1 MKKTEKKIS
10 GEEKRELVEACL
22 GKQMRVSDAASRA
35 GVHVSNVYKW
45 ISQYRAEG
53 AAAFQGERKVYSKEL
68 KRKAVEEYVAGQG
81 SLLSISEKYKIRSPS
96 VVLDW
101 VRVYNRH
108 NNAHR
113 SEGESNMANTRKYTV
128 EERVQ
133 IVKEHFEDGK
143 SISELAKE
151 HDLGYHLVYDWVK
164 KYKANGVSGLE
175 DRRGQ
180 RKAAQE
186 PRTPEE
192 ELRVQIA
199 QLERENYLLKMEN
212 DLLKKVKELERGE
225 A

>member
-1 MKKTEKKIS
+1 MKKTDKKVS
-10 GEEKRELVEACL
+10 GEEKQGLVEACL
-22 GKQMRVSDAASRA
+22 GKRMLISEAASRA

-53 AAAFQGERKVYSKEL
+53 PAAFQGERKVYSEEI
-68 KRKAVEEYVAGQG
+68 KRKAVEEYLAGQG

-96 VVLDW
+96 VIVDW
-101 VRVYNRH
+101 IRVH
-108 NNAHR
+108 NCHSKAHE
-113 SEGESNMANTRKYTV
+113 SEGESTMANTRKYTV

-133 IVKEHFEDGK
+133 IVKEHLEGGK
-143 SISELAKE
+143 SVNELAKE

-164 KYKANGVSGLE
+164 RYKTKGIAGLE

-180 RKAAQE
+180 RIAAQE

-192 ELRVQIA
+192 AARVRIA
-199 QLERENYLLKMEN
+199 QLERENYLLKLER
-212 DLLKKVKELERGE
+212 DLLKKVRELERGE

>member
-1 MKKTEKKIS
+1 MKKKDRKVS
-10 GEEKRELVEACL
+10 GEEKQRLVEVCL
-22 GKQMRVSDAASRA
+22 GKGMQVSDAARRA

-53 AAAFQGERKVYSKEL
+53 AAAFQVERKVYSKEI
-68 KRKAVEEYVAGQG
+68 KRTAVAEYLAGQG
-81 SLLSISEKYKIRSPS
+81 SLLSISAKYKIRSPS
-96 VVLDW
+96 TILDW

-108 NNAHR
+108 KEAHR
-113 SEGESNMANTRKYTV
+113 SGGESDMANTRKYTV

-133 IVKEHFEDGK
+133 IVKEHLEDGK
-143 SISELAKE
+143 SVSELAKE

-180 RKAAQE
+180 RIAAQE

-192 ELRVQIA
+192 ELRVRIA
-199 QLERENYLLKMEN
+199 QLERENYLLKLEC
-212 DLLKKVKELERGE
+212 DLLKKVEELERGE
-225 A
+225 V

>member
-1 MKKTEKKIS
+1 MKKKDRKVS
-10 GEEKRELVEACL
+10 GEEKQGLVEACL
-22 GKQMRVSDAASRA
+22 GKGMQVSDAARRA

-53 AAAFQGERKVYSKEL
+53 PAAFQGKRKVYSKEI
-68 KRKAVEEYVAGQG
+68 KRKAVQEYLAGQG

-96 VVLDW
+96 AILDW

-108 NNAHR
+108 KEAHR
-113 SEGESNMANTRKYTV
+113 SGGESDMANTRKYTV

-133 IVKEHFEDGK
+133 IVREH
-143 SISELAKE
+143 
-151 HDLGYHLVYDWVK
+151 
-164 KYKANGVSGLE
+164 LE

-180 RKAAQE
+180 RTAAQE

-192 ELRVQIA
+192 ELRVHMA
-199 QLERENYLLKMEN
+199 QLERENYLLKLER

-225 A
+225 D

>member
-1 MKKTEKKIS
+1 MKKTEKKVS

-22 GKQMRVSDAASRA
+22 DKRMRVSDAAGRA
-35 GVHVSNVYKW
+35 GVHRSNVYKW

-53 AAAFQGERKVYSKEL
+53 PAAFQGERKVYSEEVKQ
-68 KRKAVEEYVAGQG
+68 KAVEEYLAGQG

-108 NNAHR
+108 NKAHR
-113 SEGESNMANTRKYTV
+113 REGESNMANTRKYTV

-133 IVKEHFEDGK
+133 IVKGHLEDGK
-143 SISELAKE
+143 SVSELAKE

-186 PRTPEE
+186 PRTREE
-192 ELRVQIA
+192 ALRVEIA